1 MCTFCII
8 NLMGGKKRKGSL
20 VVSAPQQEQS
30 VGPSLPLALA
40 APPPPF
46 SFGPSPGQHGGR
58 QDRLRPAAALA
69 LESGFSPP

>member
-1 MCTFCII
+1 MTDVDAETLLLC
-8 NLMGGKKRKGSL
+8 LKVLLKKDSL

-58 QDRLRPAAALA
+58 PDRLRPAAA
-69 LESGFSPP
+69 